1 MLRIMVAGVAAVAVG
16 ALGGLTLSPQA
27 SVESAHSIVTI
38 DTTST
43 SAPPVLV
50 PSSAPEAIEQT
61 RTAPLPISSELPL
74 PIHEVTS
81 ADEPAEHARGHK
93 RRHRSTPRSAPAE
106 VVHRRK
112 GYGSADDDGD
122 DD

>member
-38 DTTST
+38 DTTTT
-43 SAPPVLV
+43 SAPPVSV

-61 RTAPLPISSELPL
+61 RTDFANFERAS
-74 PIHEVTS
+74 
-81 ADEPAEHARGHK
+81 PA
-93 RRHRSTPRSAPAE
+93 RS
-106 VVHRRK
+106 
-112 GYGSADDDGD
+112 
-122 DD
+122 